1 MRLEKSYRVVGT
13 ELSIEYA
20 ALESGL
26 HRFVHLNKGD
36 FKGRD
41 QLIRWQER
49 GFSNKLVT
57 LEVLDTVDADVIGGN
72 PIFSL
77 EGNLVGRATGG
88 GFGFRVNKSL
98 ALAMIQPDLTAFGTQ
113 LMVDILGQRHK
124 AIIID
129 DSPYDPDNKLLKS

>member
-1 MRLEKSYRVVGT
+1 MILKAAIS
-13 ELSIEYA
+13 LYA
-20 ALESGL
+20 G
-26 HRFVHLNKGD
+26 K
-36 FKGRD
+36 
-41 QLIRWQER
+41 R